1 MELVLEIN
9 KVYDFAWC
17 VIADNNI
24 HLFNNSFVKY
34 SAEKDTALVNVQV
47 VIDELGLLHIKGDQL
62 IWKFTPE
69 KINIENLNETVSEL
83 SIHHSNGI
91 KWLGIKPYSYVHG
104 WYRLEKPEPA
114 QFLLNTYK
122 IIIQD

>member
-17 VIADNNI
+17 IITDNNVR
-24 HLFNNSFVKY
+24 LFNKTLVQY
-34 SAEKDTALVNVQV
+34 SVENDIALVNVQV

-62 IWKFTPE
+62 IWKYTPE

-83 SIHHSNGI
+83 GVHHSDGI
-91 KWLGIKPYSYVHG
+91 KWLGIKPYSYVYG
-104 WYRLEKPEPA
+104 WYRLENPYPA

-122 IIIQD
+122 IRIQD

>member
-17 VIADNNI
+17 IITDNNVR
-24 HLFNNSFVKY
+24 LFNKSLVQY
-34 SAEKDTALVNVQV
+34 SVENDIALVNVQV

-62 IWKFTPE
+62 IWKYTPE

-83 SIHHSNGI
+83 GVHHSDGI
-91 KWLGIKPYSYVHG
+91 KWLGIKPYSYVYG
-104 WYRLEKPEPA
+104 WYRLETPYPA

-122 IIIQD
+122 IRIQD

>member
-17 VIADNNI
+17 VIADNNVY
-24 HLFNNSFVKY
+24 LFNNSFVKY
-34 SAEKDTALVNVQV
+34 STEKDTALVNVQV

-62 IWKFTPE
+62 IWKFTSE
-69 KINIENLNETVSEL
+69 KIKIEDLNETVSEL
-83 SIHHSNGI
+83 GIRHSNGI
-91 KWLGIKPYSYVHG
+91 KWLGIKPYSYVYG
-104 WYRLEKPEPA
+104 WYRLENPEPA

>member
-17 VIADNNI
+17 IITDNNVR
-24 HLFNNSFVKY
+24 LFNKSLVQY
-34 SAEKDTALVNVQV
+34 SVENDIALVNVQV

-62 IWKFTPE
+62 IWKYTPE

-83 SIHHSNGI
+83 GVHHSNGI
-91 KWLGIKPYSYVHG
+91 KWLGIKPYSYVYG
-104 WYRLEKPEPA
+104 WYRLENPYPA

-122 IIIQD
+122 IRIQD